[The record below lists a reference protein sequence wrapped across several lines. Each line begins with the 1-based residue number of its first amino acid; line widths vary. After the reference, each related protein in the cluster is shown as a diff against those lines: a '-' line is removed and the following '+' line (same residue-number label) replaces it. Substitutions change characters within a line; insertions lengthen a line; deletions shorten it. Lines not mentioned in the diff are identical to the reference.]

1 MTLKLVSDHEPVRD
15 TLPEAWLRASW
26 QWQIVW
32 LRIAAS
38 GLHALADV
46 ADAQLERIRRW

>member
-1 MTLKLVSDHEPVRD
+1 MLRLVSDQTPVRD

-32 LRIAAS
+32 LRLTATS
-38 GLHALADV
+38 FTALADI
-46 ADAQLERIRRW
+46 ASAELERIRP